1 MALKALMLRKRLNN
15 KAKELEALQAKA
27 AELEKREAEL
37 ETAINEAET
46 EEEHTAVEEEV
57 EAFEQDKT
65 ANEEQKKALETEIE
79 GLEKEL
85 AAVEAEQE
93 READPAPE
101 PEPEAK
107 PELKEERGTTYM
119 NNRSVFGKMTMQERT
134 ALVQRDDIQA
144 FLTEVRSAIKEKRAI
159 TGVGLTIPEVIL
171 PVLQENIERW
181 SKLYDHVNVQRVAGE
196 GRQPIM
202 GTIPEAIWT
211 ECCATL
217 NELTLAFTDWE
228 VDCFKV
234 GGYYV
239 LCKANVEDSDIDL
252 LARILEALGQGIGK
266 ALDKAILYGRNTS
279 ANSKMPLG
287 VVTRLAQTA
296 APSDYPATAPTW
308 VDLHTSNIKT
318 EGTTTSPITGMDL
331 VKALLKDSAVAAS
344 DYSRGEITWAMNEKT
359 YKNIIA
365 ETLEVNSAGAIVAGL
380 EDRMPVVGGAIEV
393 LNFVPDNVIVFGYF
407 DNYLLAERA
416 GREFATS
423 EHVRFIQDQIVYK
436 GTARYDG
443 APVIAKAFGAIA
455 LNGAA
460 VQVTAVTFA
469 ADTANT

>member
-1 MALKALMLRKRLNN
+1 MLRKKINSRT
-15 KAKELEALQAKA
+15 KELEALQTKA
-27 AELEKREAEL
+27 DELTTRETDLAA
-37 ETAINEAET
+37 AIEEAET
-46 EEEHTAVEEEV
+46 KEEHTAVEEAI
-57 EAFEQDKT
+57 EAFET
-65 ANEEQKKALETEIE
+65 EKKENDEKKQALETEIE
-79 GLEKEL
+79 DLEKEL
-85 AAVEAEQE
+85 SAVEEEQE
-93 READPAPE
+93 RTAAPE
-101 PEPEAK
+101 PEPAPEETKPEAK
-107 PELKEERGTTYM
+107 NERGIIHM
-119 NNRSVFGKMTMQERT
+119 NRSVFAKMTAPERT
-134 ALVQRDDIQA
+134 ALVEREDIQA
-144 FLTEVRSAIKEKRAI
+144 FLGEMRDAIREKRAV

-181 SKLYDHVNVQRVAGE
+181 SKLYDHVNVQKIAGT
-196 GRQPIM
+196 GRQPVM
-202 GTIPEAIWT
+202 GVIPEAIWT

-234 GGYYV
+234 GGYYA

-308 VDLHTSNIKT
+308 VDLHTSNVKT
-318 EGTTTSPITGMDL
+318 EGTSTSPITGTDL

-344 DYSRGEITWAMNEKT
+344 DYSRGELTWVMNEKT
-359 YKNIIA
+359 YKNIIS

-393 LNFVPDNVIVFGYF
+393 LSFVPDNVIVFGYF

-460 VQVTAVTFA
+460 VAATAVTFA
-469 ADTANT
+469 SDTANA